1 MQRYA
6 SALILSTIL
15 LVGACGS
22 DAPTQVKPLATIE
35 MDQLLST
42 LQRIPDRPGPN
53 PTATFEIPHQ
63 QLNQPAPIVVQEE
76 LITAVAALPNVLLW
90 ESPNFLPGAISWIL
104 GESLNTDE
112 KGDLTA
118 GSEFGHQHRNE
129 VGSMHL
135 NLPAAASQIVLQKG
149 WAVLH
154 PLSAVIHGSR
164 AVDYLLVYAPRDNED
179 LKIVWLIVQASY
191 AFARGEL

>member
-6 SALILSTIL
+6 SAQIISTIL
-15 LVGACGS
+15 LVSACGS
-22 DAPTQVKPLATIE
+22 DAPIQVKPLATIE

-42 LQRIPDRPGPN
+42 LQRIPNRPGPS

-63 QLNQPAPIVVQEE
+63 QLNQPAPILVQEE

-90 ESPNFLPGAISWIL
+90 ESPNSLPGAIGWIL
-104 GESLNTDE
+104 GESLDTDE
-112 KGDLTA
+112 KGNLIA

-135 NLPAAASQIVLQKG
+135 SLPAAASQIVLEKG

-154 PLSAVIHGSR
+154 PFSTVIHGSR

-191 AFARGEL
+191 AFARGAL

>member
-6 SALILSTIL
+6 SALIISTIL
-15 LVGACGS
+15 LVSACGS
-22 DAPTQVKPLATIE
+22 DAPIQVKPLATIE

-42 LQRIPDRPGPN
+42 LQRIPNR
-53 PTATFEIPHQ
+53 PHQ
-63 QLNQPAPIVVQEE
+63 QLNQPAPIIVQEE
-76 LITAVAALPNVLLW
+76 LITAIAALPNVLLW
-90 ESPNFLPGAISWIL
+90 ESPNSLPGAIGWIL
-104 GESLNTDE
+104 GESLDTDE
-112 KGDLTA
+112 KGDLIA

-135 NLPAAASQIVLQKG
+135 NLPATASQIVLEKG

-154 PLSAVIHGSR
+154 PFSTVIHGSR
-164 AVDYLLVYAPRDNED
+164 AGDYLLVYAPRDNED

-191 AFARGEL
+191 AFARGAL

>member
-1 MQRYA
+1 VQRYA

-22 DAPTQVKPLATIE
+22 GAPTQVKPLATIE

-135 NLPAAASQIVLQKG
+135 NLPAAASQIVLEKG

>member
-15 LVGACGS
+15 LVSACGS

-63 QLNQPAPIVVQEE
+63 PLNQPAPIVVQEE

-104 GESLNTDE
+104 GESLDTDE

-135 NLPAAASQIVLQKG
+135 NLPAAASQIVLEKG

>member
-6 SALILSTIL
+6 SALIISTIL
-15 LVGACGS
+15 LVSACGS
-22 DAPTQVKPLATIE
+22 DYSIQVKPLATIE

-42 LQRIPDRPGPN
+42 LQRIPNRPGPS

-63 QLNQPAPIVVQEE
+63 QLNQPAPIIVQEE

-90 ESPNFLPGAISWIL
+90 ESPDSLPGAIGWIL
-104 GESLNTDE
+104 GESLDTDE
-112 KGDLTA
+112 KGDLIA

-135 NLPAAASQIVLQKG
+135 SLPAAASQIVLEKG

-154 PLSAVIHGSR
+154 PFSTVIHGSR

-191 AFARGEL
+191 AFARGAL

>member
-1 MQRYA
+1 VQRYA
-6 SALILSTIL
+6 SALIISTIL
-15 LVGACGS
+15 LVSACGS
-22 DAPTQVKPLATIE
+22 DYSIQVKPLATIE

-42 LQRIPDRPGPN
+42 LQRIPNRPGPS

-63 QLNQPAPIVVQEE
+63 QLNQPAPIIVQEE

-90 ESPNFLPGAISWIL
+90 ESPNSLPGAIGWIL
-104 GESLNTDE
+104 GESLDTDE
-112 KGDLTA
+112 KGDLIA

-135 NLPAAASQIVLQKG
+135 SLPAAASQIVLEKG

-154 PLSAVIHGSR
+154 PFSTVIHGSR

-191 AFARGEL
+191 AFARGAL

>member
-6 SALILSTIL
+6 SALIISTIL
-15 LVGACGS
+15 LVSACGS
-22 DAPTQVKPLATIE
+22 DYSIQVKPLATIE

-42 LQRIPDRPGPN
+42 LQRIPNRPGPS

-63 QLNQPAPIVVQEE
+63 QLNQPAPIIVQEE

-90 ESPNFLPGAISWIL
+90 ESPNSLPGAIGWIL
-104 GESLNTDE
+104 GESLDTDE
-112 KGDLTA
+112 KGDLIA

-135 NLPAAASQIVLQKG
+135 SLPTAASQIVLEKG

-154 PLSAVIHGSR
+154 PFSTVIHGSR

-191 AFARGEL
+191 AFARGDL

>member
-6 SALILSTIL
+6 SALIISTIL
-15 LVGACGS
+15 LVSACGS
-22 DAPTQVKPLATIE
+22 DYSIQVKPLATIE

-42 LQRIPDRPGPN
+42 LQRIPNRPGPS

-90 ESPNFLPGAISWIL
+90 ESPNSLPGAIGWIL
-104 GESLNTDE
+104 GESLDTDE
-112 KGDLTA
+112 KGDLIA

-135 NLPAAASQIVLQKG
+135 SLPAAASQIVLEKG

-154 PLSAVIHGSR
+154 PFSTVIHGSR

>member
-6 SALILSTIL
+6 SALIISTIL
-15 LVGACGS
+15 LVSACGS
-22 DAPTQVKPLATIE
+22 DYSIQVKPLATIE

-42 LQRIPDRPGPN
+42 LQRIPNRPGPS

-63 QLNQPAPIVVQEE
+63 QLNQPAPIIVQEE

-90 ESPNFLPGAISWIL
+90 ESPDSLPGAIGWIL
-104 GESLNTDE
+104 GESLDTDE
-112 KGDLTA
+112 KGDLIA

-135 NLPAAASQIVLQKG
+135 SLPTAASQIVLEKG

-154 PLSAVIHGSR
+154 PFSTVIHGSR

-191 AFARGEL
+191 AFARGAL

>member
-6 SALILSTIL
+6 SALIISTIL
-15 LVGACGS
+15 LVSACGS
-22 DAPTQVKPLATIE
+22 DAPIQVKPLATIE

-42 LQRIPDRPGPN
+42 LQRIPNRPGPS

-63 QLNQPAPIVVQEE
+63 QLNQPAPIIVQEE

-90 ESPNFLPGAISWIL
+90 ESPNSLPGAIGWIL
-104 GESLNTDE
+104 GESLDTDE
-112 KGDLTA
+112 KGDLIA

-135 NLPAAASQIVLQKG
+135 SLPAAASQIVLEKG

-154 PLSAVIHGSR
+154 PFSTVIHGSR

-191 AFARGEL
+191 AFARGAL

>member
-6 SALILSTIL
+6 SALIISTIL
-15 LVGACGS
+15 LVSACGS
-22 DAPTQVKPLATIE
+22 DYSIQVKPLATIE

-42 LQRIPDRPGPN
+42 LQRIPNRPGPS

-90 ESPNFLPGAISWIL
+90 GSPNSLPGAIGWIL
-104 GESLNTDE
+104 GESLDTDE
-112 KGDLTA
+112 KGDLIA

-135 NLPAAASQIVLQKG
+135 SLPAAASQIVLEKG

-154 PLSAVIHGSR
+154 PFSTVIHGSR

-191 AFARGEL
+191 AFARGAL

>member
-1 MQRYA
+1 VQRYA
-6 SALILSTIL
+6 SALIISTIL
-15 LVGACGS
+15 LVSACGS
-22 DAPTQVKPLATIE
+22 GAPIQVKPLATIE

-42 LQRIPDRPGPN
+42 LQRI
-53 PTATFEIPHQ
+53 
-63 QLNQPAPIVVQEE
+63 QLNQPAPIIVQEE

-90 ESPNFLPGAISWIL
+90 ESPNSLPGAIGWIL
-104 GESLNTDE
+104 GESLDTDE
-112 KGDLTA
+112 KGDLIA

-135 NLPAAASQIVLQKG
+135 NLPATASQIVLEKG

-154 PLSAVIHGSR
+154 PFSTVIHGSR

-191 AFARGEL
+191 AFARGAL

>member
-6 SALILSTIL
+6 SALIISTIL
-15 LVGACGS
+15 LVSACGS
-22 DAPTQVKPLATIE
+22 DYSIQVKPLATIE

-42 LQRIPDRPGPN
+42 LQRIPNRPGPS

-63 QLNQPAPIVVQEE
+63 QLNQPAPIIVQEE

-90 ESPNFLPGAISWIL
+90 ESPNSLPGAIGWIL
-104 GESLNTDE
+104 GESLDTDE
-112 KGDLTA
+112 KGDLIA

-135 NLPAAASQIVLQKG
+135 SLPAAASQIVLEKG

-154 PLSAVIHGSR
+154 PFSTVIHGSR

-191 AFARGEL
+191 AFARGAL

>member
-1 MQRYA
+1 MQRYT
-6 SALILSTIL
+6 SALIISTIL
-15 LVGACGS
+15 LVSACGS
-22 DAPTQVKPLATIE
+22 DAPIQVKPLATIE

-42 LQRIPDRPGPN
+42 LQRIPNRPGPS
-53 PTATFEIPHQ
+53 PTATFDIPHQ
-63 QLNQPAPIVVQEE
+63 QLNQPAPIIVQQE

-90 ESPNFLPGAISWIL
+90 ESPNSLPGAIGWIL
-104 GESLNTDE
+104 GESLDTDE
-112 KGDLTA
+112 KGDLIA

-135 NLPAAASQIVLQKG
+135 SLPATASQIVLEKG

-154 PLSAVIHGSR
+154 PFSTVIHGSR
-164 AVDYLLVYAPRDNED
+164 AVDYLLVYAPRDNGD

-191 AFARGEL
+191 AFARGAL

>member
-6 SALILSTIL
+6 SALIISTIL
-15 LVGACGS
+15 LVSACGS
-22 DAPTQVKPLATIE
+22 DYSIQVKPLATIE

-42 LQRIPDRPGPN
+42 LQRIPNRPGPS

-63 QLNQPAPIVVQEE
+63 QLNQPAPIIVQEE

-90 ESPNFLPGAISWIL
+90 ESPNSLPGAIGWIL
-104 GESLNTDE
+104 GESLDTDE
-112 KGDLTA
+112 KGDLIA

-135 NLPAAASQIVLQKG
+135 SLPAAASQIVLEKG

-154 PLSAVIHGSR
+154 PFSTVIHGSR

>member
-6 SALILSTIL
+6 SALIISTIL
-15 LVGACGS
+15 LVSACGS
-22 DAPTQVKPLATIE
+22 DYSIQVKPLATIE

-42 LQRIPDRPGPN
+42 LQRIPNRPGPS

-63 QLNQPAPIVVQEE
+63 QLNQPAPIIVQEE

-90 ESPNFLPGAISWIL
+90 ESPNSLPGAIGWIL
-104 GESLNTDE
+104 GESLDTDE
-112 KGDLTA
+112 KGDLIA

-135 NLPAAASQIVLQKG
+135 SLPTAASQIVLEKG

-154 PLSAVIHGSR
+154 PFSTVIHGSR

-191 AFARGEL
+191 AFARGAL